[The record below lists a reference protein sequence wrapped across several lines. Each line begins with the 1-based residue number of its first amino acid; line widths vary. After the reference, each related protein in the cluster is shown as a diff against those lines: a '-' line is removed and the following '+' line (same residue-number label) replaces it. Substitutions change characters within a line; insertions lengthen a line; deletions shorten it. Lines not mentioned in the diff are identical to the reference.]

1 METNI
6 DKRKRLIR
14 ALLAEH
20 LSAEEK
26 QNLLKRNSVEK
37 EMKKQWKQF
46 ENDPVNSRIKKR
58 IWRNIQ
64 RSCEGRSRTLVH
76 IELWHSLAAAVAILL
91 VIGGLLF
98 LSGNDKMGVEKYVK
112 IIAENNQLYVLP
124 DSTKVWMQPGSS
136 IRYAKAFKQDRKV
149 WLEGNSLFE
158 VHKHQGSTFQVYIN
172 DAFIEVKGTCFLVK
186 QEDAHC
192 SEVTLFEGKIE
203 FNIPSIK
210 QKTVMRP
217 LQKLTYNPV
226 DSQSQ
231 ISDIAN
237 ISWEDGRYNFKD
249 VPLTQL
255 IQTVG
260 QMYHT
265 DILLQGV
272 HKDESSFSGS
282 IHYNEPLDNVLNKIC
297 FSLNLNVRKADD
309 RIILY

>member
-1 METNI
+1 M
-6 DKRKRLIR
+6 
-14 ALLAEH
+14 
-20 LSAEEK
+20 
-26 QNLLKRNSVEK
+26 
-37 EMKKQWKQF
+37 
-46 ENDPVNSRIKKR
+46 
-58 IWRNIQ
+58 
-64 RSCEGRSRTLVH
+64 
-76 IELWHSLAAAVAILL
+76 AAAVAILL
-91 VIGGLLF
+91 VIGSLLF
-98 LSGNDKMGVEKYVK
+98 LSGNDKIGVEKYAK
-112 IIAENNQLYVLP
+112 IIAEKNQLYVLP

-136 IRYAKAFKQDRKV
+136 IRYAKAFNQDRKV

-203 FNIPSIK
+203 FNIPSIR

-260 QMYHT
+260 QMYHA

-297 FSLNLNVRKADD
+297 FSLNLNVRKADG